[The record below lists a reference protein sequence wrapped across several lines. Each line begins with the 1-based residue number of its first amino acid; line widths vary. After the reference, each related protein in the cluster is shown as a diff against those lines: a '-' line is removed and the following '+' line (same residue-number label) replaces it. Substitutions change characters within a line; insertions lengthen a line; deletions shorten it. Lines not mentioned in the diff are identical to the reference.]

1 MTIRPAGMTG
11 AVCAAITALLLVVS
25 MSAPASAQLSLT
37 PAAQNAPK
45 AKFAPKIAPKPAP
58 VAATS
63 ERARKA
69 PNRMPHWNTYTMGN
83 ADLAFLSANQYL
95 DLSAYDGVIWVVHEN
110 EFSLLDF
117 AAGDVRIVEPD
128 DLSEIDLAN
137 DPKVLLAQASA
148 SEEAKPV
155 YQLASAQPVPAKGEE
170 DDGILNR
177 ILMTFAGALAV
188 AGAMKMLF
196 A

>member
-1 MTIRPAGMTG
+1 MT
-11 AVCAAITALLLVVS
+11 L
-25 MSAPASAQLSLT
+25 APSVQG
-37 PAAQNAPK
+37 APK
-45 AKFAPKIAPKPAP
+45 VKPVP
-58 VAATS
+58 VAAATQ
-63 ERARKA
+63 RARKA

-95 DLSAYDGVIWVVHEN
+95 DLSTYDGVIWVVHEN

-117 AAGDVRIVEPD
+117 AAGDVRVVEPD

-137 DPKVLLAQASA
+137 DPEKMLAQARPI
-148 SEEAKPV
+148 EPIQQPTFEV
-155 YQLASAQPVPAKGEE
+155 ASAAPEPAKGEE

>member
-45 AKFAPKIAPKPAP
+45 AKIAPKIAPRPAP

-95 DLSAYDGVIWVVHEN
+95 DLSTYDGVIWVVHEN

-117 AAGDVRIVEPD
+117 AAGDVRIVDPD

-170 DDGILNR
+170 EDGILNR

>member
-11 AVCAAITALLLVVS
+11 AACAAITALLLVVSALLVS

-45 AKFAPKIAPKPAP
+45 AKAA
-58 VAATS
+58 VAAPT

-95 DLSAYDGVIWVVHEN
+95 DLSAYDGVIWVVHEH

-117 AAGDVRIVEPD
+117 AAGDVRIVDPD

-148 SEEAKPV
+148 SEDAKEAKPV
-155 YQLASAQPVPAKGEE
+155 YQIASAQPAPQKSEE